1 MEGANE
7 FNNYPFAYNGVDGLQ
22 GALNLQ
28 QALYS
33 GVHSDPTLAGV
44 AVDYF
49 TGYGDGAIAIGPD
62 PSSVAGLADF
72 DNQHPYPLYGAPPG
86 PVILPANVLN
96 NEGSVKGPAVYTET
110 GYPTVGYGLV
120 SEDVQ
125 AKYTLDLLLDAAAD
139 GIAHTYLYQLMD
151 GYALGSPQGDDGY
164 GVFNIDGSPKLVAT
178 AIHNLTSILADT
190 SGSANSF
197 TTGSLAYSAIGLP
210 PTGRTL
216 ELQKSDGTF
225 DIVVW
230 SDPAIWNPVTNSET
244 SVSSSNVTVELGATF
259 QSLSIFDPMVGTTPI
274 QTFSNASS
282 VTLAV
287 TDHPLILQVNS
298 PVAGGTPT
306 GGTPTGGT
314 PTGGTDTGSN
324 LLVNGSFEQGPS
336 QGDFATIVAGAS
348 GLTGWNVTQGNIEDI
363 GAYWQAADGSHSLD
377 MSGSTAGAIAQT
389 FATTAGQVYDV
400 TFDLAG
406 NPDDVLHTVHSL
418 NVSAAGQ
425 SQTFSFDAKGHSRS
439 AMGWT
444 QEVFQFTAA
453 SSSTVLQFTSLDN
466 SPYGPTLD
474 NVSVTST
481 TGGSGPVPVSDTTAP
496 DTSLTSTPPAQST
509 SSSATFN
516 FTGSDNV
523 GGTGVTYFQGSLDGS
538 AFATAVSGVTYANLS
553 NGSHT
558 FAVRAVDAAGNID
571 PSPATYTWQVNAASA
586 PTGGTPTGGTPTG
599 GDSDG
604 WDGHWEQSACERQ
617 F

>member
-1 MEGANE
+1 M
-7 FNNYPFAYNGVDGLQ
+7 
-22 GALNLQ
+22 
-28 QALYS
+28 
-33 GVHSDPTLAGV
+33 
-44 AVDYF
+44 
-49 TGYGDGAIAIGPD
+49 
-62 PSSVAGLADF
+62 
-72 DNQHPYPLYGAPPG
+72 
-86 PVILPANVLN
+86 
-96 NEGSVKGPAVYTET
+96 
-110 GYPTVGYGLV
+110 
-120 SEDVQ
+120 
-125 AKYTLDLLLDAAAD
+125 
-139 GIAHTYLYQLMD
+139 
-151 GYALGSPQGDDGY
+151 
-164 GVFNIDGSPKLVAT
+164 
-178 AIHNLTSILADT
+178 
-190 SGSANSF
+190 
-197 TTGSLAYSAIGLP
+197 
-210 PTGRTL
+210 
-216 ELQKSDGTF
+216 
-225 DIVVW
+225 
-230 SDPAIWNPVTNSET
+230 
-244 SVSSSNVTVELGATF
+244 
-259 QSLSIFDPMVGTTPI
+259 
-274 QTFSNASS
+274 
-282 VTLAV
+282 
-287 TDHPLILQVNS
+287 
-298 PVAGGTPT
+298 
-306 GGTPTGGT
+306 
-314 PTGGTDTGSN
+314 
-324 LLVNGSFEQGPS
+324 NGSFEQGPS

-586 PTGGTPTGGTPTG
+586 PTGGTPTGGSGTGGTPTG
-599 GDSDG
+599 GTDTGSNLLVNGSFEQGPSQGDFATIVAGASGLTGWNVTQGNIEDIGAYWQAADG
-604 WDGHWEQSACERQ
+604 SHSLDMSGSTAGAIAQTFATTAGQVYDVTFDLAGNPDDVLHTVHSLNVSAAGQSQTFSFDAKGHSRSAMGWTQEVFQ
-617 F
+617 FTAASSSTVLQFTSLDNSPYGPTLDNVSVNLFNH